1 MEHLKCSSKSS
12 RTRTL
17 RTGALLKIGQYS
29 GDLSKTKRFRAR
41 AGNPSGFIPKCPGK
55 SSRTKTPGTG
65 TVFKIDTHY
74 PGDSSETQAILP
86 RRSASEQPQV
96 IFWGLSPN
104 IRADGLQMPE
114 RVIQNEGP
122 GHKHFFPDKF
132 GIHKQLVRIPEQRP
146 CTLSRIRS
154 EYSGSLP
161 RTKTLSTGRHFVPVK
176 SRLKR
181 RRRTGDSGS

>member
-1 MEHLKCSSKSS
+1 
-12 RTRTL
+12 
-17 RTGALLKIGQYS
+17 
-29 GDLSKTKRFRAR
+29 
-41 AGNPSGFIPKCPGK
+41 
-55 SSRTKTPGTG
+55 
-65 TVFKIDTHY
+65 
-74 PGDSSETQAILP
+74 
-86 RRSASEQPQV
+86 
-96 IFWGLSPN
+96 
-104 IRADGLQMPE
+104 MPE